1 MPDALTTVLRRYAAA
16 GVIAAGFVGAA
27 LLTFFGSIAVSG
39 CFIECNERDEHPEG
53 VWLIIAAIALV
64 PLTLTAASR
73 IASAVHYLERAA
85 LATGWLIAH
94 GVLLLM
100 AANTNLV
107 DTVYPDLDL
116 PLMALA
122 SGIVGAVLIAA
133 RAAVIPAVVAWV
145 LIALASLA
153 WADTIGPISMPLTL
167 AALSINPR
175 RQRYSAE

>member
-1 MPDALTTVLRRYAAA
+1 MPDALITVLRRYAAA

-27 LLTFFGSIAVSG
+27 LLTFFGAIAVSG
-39 CFIECNERDEHPEG
+39 CFIECHESDEHPEG
-53 VWLIIAAIALV
+53 VLLIIAAIALV

-73 IASAVHYLERAA
+73 IASAERFVERAA
-85 LATGWLIAH
+85 LATGWLVAH

-107 DTVYPDLDL
+107 DAAYPGVDL

-122 SGIVGAVLIAA
+122 SGIVGSILIAA
-133 RAAVIPAVVAWV
+133 RAAVIPAAVAWV
-145 LIALASLA
+145 LIASLA

-175 RQRYSAE
+175 GQRYSAA